1 MILIMK
7 QLYSKNILL
16 LWLACLTFIGN
27 GIAKKEFVKTYEETY
42 TLAKGGKVDLENR
55 YGQIDIRTWSKN
67 EVNIKV
73 SIKVNTTSDSKA
85 ESTFE
90 RIKIAFGNSGGVVSA
105 KTVIDSQKSFW
116 NFLQRWWGD
125 ADLSINY
132 EVNMPASAPLEVENK
147 YGDLKAPCIEGNVVL
162 NVKYGNFT
170 LDHAANDLI
179 VDLGYGNGVVAKT
192 NQANINLAYG
202 KIRVN
207 DANEVVI
214 DSKFSKVTIESANKI
229 TSESGYDG
237 YDLGDIG
244 TFINEGKYD
253 NIKIQKVEEISIE
266 TKYTKVDVN
275 ELTISAF
282 ARHSYGG
289 LTIDN
294 VAATVTEID
303 AKGKYTGFEIDL
315 GGLPNFQFEADTKY
329 TKLHLPDGINFTKVI
344 KENNE
349 HYVEGY
355 RGNNSTN
362 VQVKL
367 SAHYG
372 GLRLR

>member
-7 QLYSKNILL
+7 QLYFRNILL
-16 LWLACLTFIGN
+16 LLLAGLTFIGS
-27 GIAKKEFVKTYEETY
+27 GIAKKEFVKTYEESY
-42 TLAKGGKVDLENR
+42 TLDKGGKVDLENI

-73 SIKVNTTSDSKA
+73 SIKVNTSSDSKA

-105 KTVIDSQKSFW
+105 KTIIDSQKSFW

-125 ADLSINY
+125 ADLRINY
-132 EVNMPASAPLEVENK
+132 EVNMPAFANLEVENK
-147 YGDLKAPCIEGNVVL
+147 YGDLKAASVDGNVVL
-162 NVKYGNFT
+162 NIKYGNFT
-170 LDHAANDLI
+170 LDHAASDLI
-179 VDLGYGNGVVAKT
+179 VDLGYGNGVVAKA
-192 NQANINLAYG
+192 NQANVDLAYG
-202 KIRVN
+202 KIRIN

-214 DSKFSKVTIESANKI
+214 DSKFSKVTIESANQI

-237 YDLGDIG
+237 YDLGDVGI
-244 TFINEGKYD
+244 FINEGKYD
-253 NIKIQKVEEISIE
+253 NIKIQKVEELSVE

-282 ARHSYGG
+282 ARLSYGG

-294 VAATVTEID
+294 VASSVTEID

-315 GGLPNFQFEADTKY
+315 GGLPNFQLEADTKY
-329 TKLHLPDGINFTKVI
+329 TKLYLPDGINTTKVI
-344 KENNE
+344 RENNE
-349 HYVEGY
+349 HYVEGF
-355 RGNNSTN
+355 RGNNTTD